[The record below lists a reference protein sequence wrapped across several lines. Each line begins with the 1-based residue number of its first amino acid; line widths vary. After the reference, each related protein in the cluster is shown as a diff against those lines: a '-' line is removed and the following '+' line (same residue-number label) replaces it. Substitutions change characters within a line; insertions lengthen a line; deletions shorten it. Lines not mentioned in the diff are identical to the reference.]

1 MGKKRK
7 KHTNRYHLKVHPR
20 NRIVRVALYGAIGIG
35 FGSILGAAEILAS
48 IGWSAVFVTVMV
60 GLMELYASTHALV
73 LGEDGLTII
82 GPVAVRGP
90 KADIE
95 IPYAAL
101 VEVEEHGRK
110 LKLGYHVDPLLA
122 GDPPTHHVSIEP
134 EDKDAVLHALTVR
147 MQRAQRHHVI
157 ERARNRYRV
166 ALSYLATLG
175 VAAGGAALV
184 GVIRR

>member
-1 MGKKRK
+1 MAKRK
-7 KHTNRYHLKVHPR
+7 KHSGRYRLKVRPR
-20 NRIVRVALYGAIGIG
+20 SRPIRVAL
-35 FGSILGAAEILAS
+35 FGSIGVGLGYLFGGGGIAPS
-48 IGWSAVFVTVMV
+48 IGWSIFYASFMV

-73 LGEDGLTII
+73 LGEHGLTIV
-82 GPVAVRGP
+82 GPVTVRGP

-101 VEVEEHGRK
+101 VEVEEHGKK
-110 LKLGYHVDPLLA
+110 LKLGYHVDPLLM

-134 EDKDAVLHALTVR
+134 EDKVALLHALTAR

-157 ERARNRYRV
+157 ERARSRYRV

-175 VAAGGAALV
+175 VAAGGAALL
-184 GVIRR
+184 GVLRR